1 MVLFVILTQNSRSIT
16 FFVTAKSSCGKVTT
30 LSLLYIFFN
39 FYFLLVASAFYSL
52 KMREKFLLSGLVNSG
67 GEL

>member
-1 MVLFVILTQNSRSIT
+1 MTIL
-16 FFVTAKSSCGKVTT
+16 
-30 LSLLYIFFN
+30 LLLLYFFIFIFI
-39 FYFLLVASAFYSL
+39 FLLVASAFYL